1 MTLMSCM
8 CCNAL
13 RDERDQSADDDS
25 MPGQLMIQYAGA
37 LQMHADDAERLPE
50 HFFLFRT
57 FPAVS
62 GSGARRQ
69 CPEAEFKCGARRR
82 HSGQSLVAG
91 ARGSRYWYEIRAGAV
106 PRDVPSAGLAQTR
119 GLPPEACPRRS
130 SVRARKATGGFPDGR
145 ERARRQQHPGG
156 TSFC

>member
-1 MTLMSCM
+1 M
-8 CCNAL
+8 
-13 RDERDQSADDDS
+13 
-25 MPGQLMIQYAGA
+25 
-37 LQMHADDAERLPE
+37 QMMLKDCRSIP
-50 HFFLFRT
+50 FFLFRT

-119 GLPPEACPRRS
+119 GLPPKHA
-130 SVRARKATGGFPDGR
+130 
-145 ERARRQQHPGG
+145 PGG
-156 TSFC
+156 HQSELGRPPASFPMAASAPGGNSTPGGPHFANSTPGGSHFVNSTPGGDPILLTAPRGAV